1 MVSLP
6 LELVGVAAALLL
18 TNTYLS
24 MPAMMGLIL
33 LSGIAVNDA
42 IHLIDF
48 VIEAE
53 KEGKETNNAILEGA
67 RLRFRPILMTT
78 FSTLAG
84 MTPLALELAVGTE
97 QYSPLAK
104 VVMGGLFSSTMLL
117 LIFVPVVYSLFEDLK
132 KMIRAK

>member
-1 MVSLP
+1 
-6 LELVGVAAALLL
+6 
-18 TNTYLS
+18 

-53 KEGKETNNAILEGA
+53 KEGKESKAAILEGA

-132 KMIRAK
+132 RKIYN